1 MHVLFLNPQGNFDPS
16 DAYWMEHP
24 DFGGQLVYVKEVALA
39 MAAQGHTVDI
49 VTRRFD
55 DPDWPEFSG
64 QLDHYPGHD
73 GVRIVRIPCG
83 PDKFLP
89 KEELWP
95 HLGTDWLD
103 GIVDFYE
110 HDTHTPEAVTTH
122 YADGGLVGALLEERT
137 GTPFTFT
144 GHSLGAQ
151 KMDRLGVTRT
161 NLDEMDGRFH
171 FARRLIAERVAMN
184 RAARVVT
191 STRQERFEQYSH
203 AAYRDAIDVSAD
215 EKFAVIPPGVNRRL
229 FHEEPTDLDPE
240 IRARIAQ
247 ALARDLPSDRGELP
261 LVLCSSRL
269 DRKKNII
276 GLVRAFVEDETLQRT
291 ANLAIVAR
299 GAENALRQREEYS
312 GESREI
318 LDEIADL
325 LDANDLWNAVT
336 SFPLDNQTELAAAYR
351 VAAERRSVFALT
363 ALYEPFGLAP
373 LEAMSCG
380 LPAVV
385 TQNGGPSE
393 SLVEGERRF
402 GELVDPEDPSSIAAG
417 LLAVLASEETWTS
430 YRDAGIER
438 VIERYTWERTA
449 EGYLDVLAAIRD
461 ESAVSSSNRLAIP
474 EYFINPDSTTDISRD
489 TLAEIY
495 FTANA

>member
-1 MHVLFLNPQGNFDPS
+1 MHVLFLNPQGNFDADDS
-16 DAYWMEHP
+16 YWMEHP

-39 MAAQGHTVDI
+39 MAAQGHSVDI
-49 VTRRFD
+49 VTRGFD
-55 DPDWPEFSG
+55 DPDWPEFSQ

-83 PDKFLP
+83 PDQFLP

-103 GIVDFYE
+103 GIIRFYDNHE
-110 HDTHTPEAVTTH
+110 HAPDAVTTH

-137 GTPFTFT
+137 GAPFTFT

-151 KMDRLGVTRT
+151 KMDRFGVDRD
-161 NLDEMDGRFH
+161 NLAQMDERFN

-203 AAYRDAIDVSAD
+203 VAYRDAIDVSAD

-229 FHEEPTDLDPE
+229 FHDEPTELDPE

-247 ALARDLPSDRGELP
+247 ALARDLPADRQELP

-269 DRKKNII
+269 DRKKNIV
-276 GLVRAFVEDETLQRT
+276 GLVRAFLEDKTLQRT

-299 GAENALRQREEYS
+299 GADNALRRRDQFA

-318 LDEIADL
+318 LEEIAEL
-325 LDANDLWNAVT
+325 LSEHDLWNAVT
-336 SFPLDNQTELAAAYR
+336 SFPLDNQAELAAAYR

-393 SLVEGERRF
+393 SMVEDKRRF
-402 GELVDPEDPSSIAAG
+402 GELVDPEDPSSIAEG
-417 LLAVLASEETWTS
+417 LLAVLASRENWQS

-449 EGYLDVLAAIRD
+449 ESYLDVLKAVRAEPTVPSD
-461 ESAVSSSNRLAIP
+461 ERLKIP
-474 EYFINPDSTTDISRD
+474 EYFTNPGPQTDISRGQ
-489 TLAEIY
+489 LAELY
-495 FTANA
+495 FANE